1 MTPDLILDR
10 GMPEADF
17 AERLVLGSVML
28 DANLWPLVSGALS
41 PSDFAIEKHKRIFA
55 RMEDLAKRGEP
66 IDRVTLIDELMR
78 QKQLE
83 SVNGLP
89 YVLGLDQDLP
99 VIVNLDAYVRRV
111 QDAATLRRAIVG
123 CQGLINEC
131 LSRSSETP
139 EILSGLERLSRD
151 LQSELGKSTVLSS
164 PAQVFEAAGVGGI
177 FSDGRTAWIKTPWER
192 LNNLIGGFEAG
203 QMIVVGGRP
212 GSGKSVFLN
221 QCAWAAS
228 EAGKKAVIVSLE
240 MSNASLLR
248 RFIASRASVA
258 LHRVRSGH
266 MDADQRQNAQ
276 EALYSATENGN
287 IRMADK
293 LFTVPAIRAALSRM
307 AAREKIDLIVIDYL
321 QLLTSG
327 NARQS
332 LTEEVTQISRAV
344 KLLAVEFGCP
354 VLIGSQ
360 LSRESEK
367 ENREPRLSDLRNSG
381 SLEQDADTVI
391 FPNPTKIQDPD
402 SVDLRVEFIV
412 AKQRDGRIGRVPM
425 TFERPYVRFSE
436 L

>member
-1 MTPDLILDR
+1 
-10 GMPEADF
+10 
-17 AERLVLGSVML
+17 
-28 DANLWPLVSGALS
+28 
-41 PSDFAIEKHKRIFA
+41 
-55 RMEDLAKRGEP
+55 
-66 IDRVTLIDELMR
+66 
-78 QKQLE
+78 
-83 SVNGLP
+83 
-89 YVLGLDQDLP
+89 
-99 VIVNLDAYVRRV
+99 
-111 QDAATLRRAIVG
+111 
-123 CQGLINEC
+123 
-131 LSRSSETP
+131 
-139 EILSGLERLSRD
+139 
-151 LQSELGKSTVLSS
+151 
-164 PAQVFEAAGVGGI
+164 
-177 FSDGRTAWIKTPWER
+177 
-192 LNNLIGGFEAG
+192 
-203 QMIVVGGRP
+203 
-212 GSGKSVFLN
+212 
-221 QCAWAAS
+221 
-228 EAGKKAVIVSLE
+228 

-248 RFIASRASVA
+248 RYIASRASVA

-266 MDADQRQNAQ
+266 MDQDQRQNAQ
-276 EALYSATENGN
+276 AALFDATENPN
-287 IRMADK
+287 LRMADK

-321 QLLTSG
+321 QLLTTG

-367 ENREPRLSDLRNSG
+367 EGREPRLSDLRNSG

-391 FPNPTKIQDPD
+391 FPHPSKIQDTE

>member
-1 MTPDLILDR
+1 MQPDLILER
-10 GMPEADF
+10 GMPAAVD
-17 AERLVLGSVML
+17 AERYVLGSVML
-28 DANLWPLVSGALS
+28 DSQQWRDISGALTAG
-41 PSDFAIEKHKRIFA
+41 DFSIEKHRRIYG

-66 IDRVTLIDELMR
+66 IDRVTLCAELM
-78 QKQLE
+78 KACQLE
-83 SVNGLP
+83 SVDGLSYLVSLDEGLP
-89 YVLGLDQDLP
+89 E
-99 VIVNLDAYVRRV
+99 ITNIDAYVRMI
-111 QDAATLRRAIVG
+111 QDAAILRRAIVG
-123 CQGLINEC
+123 CQSLMNEC
-131 LSRSSETP
+131 LSRASETP

-151 LQSELGKSTVLSS
+151 LQGELGKSTTLSS
-164 PAQVFEAAGVGGI
+164 PAQVFQSAGVGGI
-177 FSDGRTAWIKTPWER
+177 FADGRTAWIKTPWER
-192 LNNLIGGFEAG
+192 LNNLINGFEAG
-203 QMIVVGGRP
+203 QMIVIGGRP

-221 QCAWAAS
+221 QCAWTVS
-228 EAGKKAVIVSLE
+228 ETGKKAVIISLE

-248 RFIASRASVA
+248 RYIASRASVA

-266 MDADQRQNAQ
+266 MDQDQRQNAQ
-276 EALYSATENGN
+276 AALFDATENPN
-287 IRMADK
+287 LRMADK

-321 QLLTSG
+321 QLLTTG

-367 ENREPRLSDLRNSG
+367 EGREPRLSDLRNSG

-391 FPNPTKIQDPD
+391 FPHPSKIQDTE